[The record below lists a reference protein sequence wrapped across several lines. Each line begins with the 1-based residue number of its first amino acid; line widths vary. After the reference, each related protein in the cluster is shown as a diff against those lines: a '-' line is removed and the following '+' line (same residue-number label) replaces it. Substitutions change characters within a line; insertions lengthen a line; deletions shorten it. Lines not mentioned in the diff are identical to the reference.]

1 MDMISL
7 GTVFLELVFGHVPAL
22 PGPGEEI
29 FTDEFAVSCGG
40 AVTSA
45 SAAARAGAQAGL
57 CTVLGD
63 DLGSAVVREFCAGLG
78 VDLSYSR
85 RVRRPSAGIT
95 VVLNFDGD
103 RAFVT
108 HNPPRPAGEQPDV
121 GRWLGVLRDS
131 RPRWCYLH
139 GGAGVPDVLRQARA
153 QGTRTVLDVSLGDEQ
168 HLREEIIE
176 CVRLADLFVPNEDE
190 IRRLTG
196 TTSTEAAVAAAAAW
210 GTTMVVTR
218 GARGALIAGPD
229 GVSEVS
235 DGVRQV
241 TVRDLTGAGDNFA
254 GAMIGA
260 LVQGVPLTRAVA
272 AANAA
277 AAESVTRPGAVGA
290 VEVAGF
296 SSAGRAPGA
305 MVAENLAAAAL
316 QDAVAKI
323 AGQQGGPAPGSGR
336 PGGAAGS

>member
-1 MDMISL
+1 LDMISF

-45 SAAARAGAQAGL
+45 SAAARTGVQAGL
-57 CTVLGD
+57 CSVLGD
-63 DLGSAVVREFCAGLG
+63 DLGSGVVQEFCAGLG

-85 RVRRPSAGIT
+85 RVHRPSAGIT

-108 HNPPRPAGEQPDV
+108 HNPPRPAGEPPEV
-121 GRWLGVLRDS
+121 ERWRGVLAAS
-131 RPRWCYLH
+131 RPRWAYLH
-139 GGAGVPDVLRQARA
+139 GDAGVPGFLRQARD
-153 QGTRTVLDVSLGDEQ
+153 QGTKTVLDVSLGDEQ
-168 HLREEIIE
+168 HKREEIIE

-196 TTSTEAAVAAAAAW
+196 AASTETAIAAASAW
-210 GTTMVVTR
+210 GTTMVITR

-229 GVSEVS
+229 GVTEVS
-235 DGVRQV
+235 DGVRRV
-241 TVRDLTGAGDNFA
+241 PVRDLTGAGDNFA
-254 GAMIGA
+254 GALIGA
-260 LVQGVPLTRAVA
+260 LVQGAPLTRAVA

-296 SSAGRAPGA
+296 SSAGRGAGA
-305 MVAENLAAAAL
+305 MFAENLAAAAV
-316 QDAVAKI
+316 QDAVSKI
-323 AGQQGGPAPGSGR
+323 TRQDS
-336 PGGAAGS
+336 

>member
-1 MDMISL
+1 MDMISF
-7 GTVFLELVFGHVPAL
+7 GSVFLELVFGHVPAL
-22 PGPGEEI
+22 PGPGEEVY
-29 FTDEFAVSCGG
+29 TDEFAVSCGG

-63 DLGSAVVREFCAGLG
+63 DLGSGVVAEFCAGLG
-78 VDLSYSR
+78 VDLTFSR
-85 RVRRPSAGIT
+85 RVQRPSAGIT

-108 HNPPRPAGEQPDV
+108 HNPPRPPGEQSEV
-121 GRWLGVLRDS
+121 RRWLGVLRS
-131 RPRWCYLH
+131 SAPRWAYLH
-139 GGAGVPDVLRQARA
+139 GGAGVPEVLRQARA
-153 QGTRTVLDVSLGDEQ
+153 QGTQTVLDVSLGDEQ
-168 HLREEIIE
+168 HMRDQVIE
-176 CVRLADLFVPNEDE
+176 CVRLADLFVPNEAE
-190 IRRLTG
+190 IQRLTG
-196 TTSTEAAVAAAAAW
+196 TASTEAAVAAAAAW
-210 GTTMVVTR
+210 GTTMVITR

-229 GVSEVS
+229 GVTEVS

-260 LVQGVPLTRAVA
+260 LVQGMPLARAAA

-277 AAESVTRPGAVGA
+277 AAESVTRPGAVGE

-296 SSAGRAPGA
+296 SSASRTAGA
-305 MVAENLAAAAL
+305 LVAEQL
-316 QDAVAKI
+316 AVAAVQGAVAAI
-323 AGQQGGPAPGSGR
+323 AGQQDDRDRTADEQ
-336 PGGAAGS
+336 AAGN